1 MQELLEWLEFIEDT
15 EDTRQPSKVLH
26 PLKNILVIMLFA
38 MLANADD

>member
-1 MQELLEWLEFIEDT
+1 MQELLEWLEFIEET
-15 EDTRQPSKVLH
+15 EDTRQQSKVLH